1 MAQSD
6 ALDRVI
12 AEDGPASKRLVVRL
26 SHYEESQLLDI
37 RYWYQDKKT
46 SEYRPTGKGVSLTRR
61 NFQFLKDII
70 ERKTEQILDWLS
82 ISYVPEEV
90 AAYEA
95 RQAQTNAD
103 LDLATPSSQVALVRE
118 PRDAEFFYVS
128 RNGAA
133 AVVSLNEAHPFVAD
147 LLQAIG
153 AGDEA
158 EAKAL
163 VGRLLVCHAQ
173 AEQTLADAPATHAG
187 VLFDQLRFNWSG
199 LLRRSS
205 SWT

>member
-6 ALDRVI
+6 PLDRVI
-12 AEDGPASKRLVVRL
+12 GEDGPASKRLVVRL

-46 SEYRPTGKGVSLTRR
+46 SEYRPTGKGISLTRR
-61 NFQFLKDII
+61 NFQFLRDMI
-70 ERKTEQILDWLS
+70 ERKTERILDWLS

-90 AAYEA
+90 AAYDA
-95 RQAQTNAD
+95 RQAEANAD
-103 LDLATPSSQVALVRE
+103 LDLATPPSRLSLVRE
-118 PRDAEFFYVS
+118 PRDAEFFHVS
-128 RNGAA
+128 RNGGE
-133 AVVSLNEAHPFVAD
+133 AVVNLNEAHPFVAH
-147 LLQAIG
+147 LLAAVG
-153 AGDEA
+153 DGDEV

-163 VGRLLVCHAQ
+163 LARLLLCHAQ
-173 AEQTLADAPATHAG
+173 AELALADAPATHST

-205 SWT
+205 ERA